1 MSSVKA
7 NKIREN
13 SWLFLRKAI
22 KELIS
27 HDDSNDDI
35 LHKDK
40 AIMAIS
46 LIQMSF
52 ELSLVAYFVETD
64 GIKGIVKGSDA
75 SLSEQELLVKYENN
89 ELVTKS
95 FNSLKQIAKERGSLF
110 NEDDEYFIE
119 MFQKIRN
126 KVVHLNYEFDD
137 GDLYDFKYDL
147 IYFIVKVIIPTLA
160 NEYLNPSEA
169 ISTNIES
176 ADFLEL
182 IHFPPY
188 AYEMHKI
195 AKENSLHVYP
205 CIHCGNESLA
215 VDIGEEYCYS
225 CCEDLSQAGFIDC
238 PYCKSER
245 SMIYDAL
252 NIDCQI
258 DRTLKGLCLK
268 CEEDDLVY
276 VCKECG
282 AEVALEA
289 NISLGKC
296 SPGFCEWSE

>member
-1 MSSVKA
+1 MSSIKV

-27 HDDSNDDI
+27 HDDSTDAI

-52 ELSLVAYFVETD
+52 ELSLVAYFIETD
-64 GIKGIVKGSDA
+64 GIKGIVKGSDT
-75 SLSEQELLVKYENN
+75 SLTEKELLVKYENN

-95 FNSLKQIAKERGSLF
+95 FNSLKKIAIERGSLF
-110 NEDDEYFIE
+110 NKDSEYFIDT
-119 MFQKIRN
+119 FQKIRN
-126 KVVHLNYEFDD
+126 KLVHLSYEFDD

-147 IYFIVKVIIPTLA
+147 TYFIVKVIIPILA
-160 NEYLNPSEA
+160 NEDINPSEA
-169 ISTNIES
+169 IAINIES
-176 ADFLEL
+176 TDFLKL

-188 AYEMHKI
+188 TYEMHKV
-195 AKENSLHVYP
+195 AKENSYNVYP
-205 CIHCGNESLA
+205 CVHCNNDSLA
-215 VDIGEEYCYS
+215 VDFGEEYCYS

-238 PYCKSER
+238 PYCNSKR

-252 NIDCQI
+252 NIDCQN
-258 DRTLKGLCLK
+258 DRTLKAVCLK
-268 CEEDDLVY
+268 CEEDELVY
-276 VCKECG
+276 VCKECES
-282 AEVALEA
+282 EVALEV
-289 NISLGKC
+289 NIGLGRC
-296 SPGFCEWSE
+296 CPGFCEFGE